1 MRQGT
6 EDQLTTKEK
15 PVRNDDMII
24 RFADG
29 RCIIAI
35 DREVKYDGPE
45 DKCPPELLAEVE
57 GFNHTP
63 TIKEDPQA

>member
-1 MRQGT
+1 M
-6 EDQLTTKEK
+6 
-15 PVRNDDMII
+15 RNDDMII

-63 TIKEDPQA
+63 TIKEEPQA

>member
-1 MRQGT
+1 MNR
-6 EDQLTTKEK
+6 EQLTTKEK
-15 PVRNDDMII
+15 LVRNDDMII

-63 TIKEDPQA
+63 TIQEEPQA